1 MIFSWTF
8 AVNDG
13 AGDCVDRS
21 RRQLMR
27 RCGDIPQLPKDPATD
42 SLLRDELQR
51 HKQNCST
58 HSDYELSKER
68 FQQLREPR
76 QLYRRGSGGCFLCL
90 RGDWCIV
97 RWYSE
102 LPAPAVTSH
111 TIYDDE
117 LRDRACSCRI
127 KKNLHL

>member
-42 SLLRDELQR
+42 SLLREELQR

-76 QLYRRGSGGCFLCL
+76 AS
-90 RGDWCIV
+90 CIDGAAAAV
-97 RWYSE
+97 FS
-102 LPAPAVTSH
+102 ACAVTGV
-111 TIYDDE
+111 
-117 LRDRACSCRI
+117 
-127 KKNLHL
+127 